1 MGAWEM
7 SMVFSLELAVKTPG
21 GDTVSV
27 PTGILGL
34 ETGLTILA
42 PNLGFSLPLLG
53 TLGILV
59 WGMVCLLLVVVVL
72 GTTFTYPDHLGF
84 DTSSLSL
91 PDTFLLGVVLL
102 LPGLEGD
109 LVSVVVPVQG
119 LDGEEAALT
128 LPCGG
133 NRTGLLGV
141 LGLGMLVWNH

>member
-1 MGAWEM
+1 MMGAWEI
-7 SMVFSLELAVKTPG
+7 SMVFSLELDVKTPG

-34 ETGLTILA
+34 DTGFTILA

-53 TLGILV
+53 SLGILV
-59 WGMVCLLLVVVVL
+59 CDMVCLLVVVVL
-72 GTTFTYPDHLGF
+72 GATFTYPDHLGL

-109 LVSVVVPVQG
+109 LVSAVPV
-119 LDGEEAALT
+119 
-128 LPCGG
+128 
-133 NRTGLLGV
+133 
-141 LGLGMLVWNH
+141 

>member
-7 SMVFSLELAVKTPG
+7 SMVFSLELDVKTPG

-27 PTGILGL
+27 PIGILGL
-34 ETGLTILA
+34 ETGLTIFA

-59 WGMVCLLLVVVVL
+59 WDMVCLLLVVVVVVL
-72 GTTFTYPDHLGF
+72 GTGFTYPDHLGF

-128 LPCGG
+128 LPCG
-133 NRTGLLGV
+133 
-141 LGLGMLVWNH
+141 